1 MTRPDSRNKRTEQ
14 QIANALLHL
23 LEKKPFE
30 AVSVSELARE
40 ANVSRSTF
48 YAHFDNVDDVFV
60 RLVKEMNQHSQELR
74 IQLRCDGCQER
85 GGRQPFCVM
94 LRESRRYHALVRDP
108 HFLQVYLR
116 FPESIMEGDIYA
128 DLVKDGLPQDVA
140 QMIFRFQMSGCY
152 MAAIETPASADW
164 TRMRGS
170 LDVFIRGGIA
180 ALRGQAG

>member
-60 RLVKEMNQHSQELR
+60 RLVKEMNQHSQ
-74 IQLRCDGCQER
+74 
-85 GGRQPFCVM
+85 
-94 LRESRRYHALVRDP
+94 
-108 HFLQVYLR
+108 
-116 FPESIMEGDIYA
+116 
-128 DLVKDGLPQDVA
+128 
-140 QMIFRFQMSGCY
+140 
-152 MAAIETPASADW
+152 
-164 TRMRGS
+164 
-170 LDVFIRGGIA
+170 
-180 ALRGQAG
+180 